1 MRNRQNAVK
10 TFVGL
15 LIATIIL
22 YFLDPIIASAFGQP
36 LTDSQFAASPAGRIW
51 RLLEVLS
58 DFNVEIVIA
67 WIGYFLWLFEKV

>member
-1 MRNRQNAVK
+1 MRNSQDALNA
-10 TFVGL
+10 FVVL

-22 YFLDPIIASAFGQP
+22 YFLDPVIASAFGQP
-36 LTDSQFAASPAGRIW
+36 LTNSQFAASPAGGIW